1 MCAPGSGVSGVRMG
15 VGPLSGGW
23 RAGPNPSC
31 EEEIVIP
38 EPVPERTDP
47 SGTFRG
53 VWYASLPVL
62 LLIVAGVV
70 LVLAHYWPWDA
81 R

>member
-1 MCAPGSGVSGVRMG
+1 MRMG
-15 VGPLSGGW
+15 VGPLSGGG
-23 RAGPNPSC
+23 GPAPTQSR

-62 LLIVAGVV
+62 LLIVAGVA